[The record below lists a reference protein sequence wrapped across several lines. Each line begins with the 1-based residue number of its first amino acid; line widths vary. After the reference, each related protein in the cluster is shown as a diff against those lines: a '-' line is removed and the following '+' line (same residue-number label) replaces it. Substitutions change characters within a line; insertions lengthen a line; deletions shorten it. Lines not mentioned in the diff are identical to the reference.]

1 MLHLSLVKK
10 KKLKKTSPDTAEG
23 QQRDCAVPSTW
34 VTGGGRG
41 VVNQAA
47 WEPGRA
53 REQLLSAPLPAI
65 RRQRRPP
72 AAHARRK
79 RSRGGSARRGVRT
92 TMRSAAPQP
101 RGAHGHVRTDP
112 FSSRAAPARGAEIR
126 RGRGKTPPGRAQPT
140 RIRAAP
146 SWHGPGTSTPNKGTA
161 SVRPHNGLVRFGFKD
176 YPGKTLLKV
185 FRTTCPLPAPF
196 PRQHELSHGTLQT
209 GGSGRT
215 KASSPPP
222 PTASPAR
229 TVQRES
235 ADPSLSPVTEPSA
248 GNYLHLC
255 RLL

>member
-92 TMRSAAPQP
+92 TTRSAAPQP
-101 RGAHGHVRTDP
+101 RGAHRHVRTDP

-161 SVRPHNGLVRFGFKD
+161 SVRPHNGLV
-176 YPGKTLLKV
+176 L
-185 FRTTCPLPAPF
+185 RTIPAKLCSKSSVQRAP
-196 PRQHELSHGTLQT
+196 
-209 GGSGRT
+209 
-215 KASSPPP
+215 SPPP
-222 PTASPAR
+222 SQGNTNSRTELCRREGAGARRPAAPRPPPLPLHAPCNASLRIPASP
-229 TVQRES
+229 
-235 ADPSLSPVTEPSA
+235 LSQSQVRAIT
-248 GNYLHLC
+248 YTYVDFYK
-255 RLL
+255 R